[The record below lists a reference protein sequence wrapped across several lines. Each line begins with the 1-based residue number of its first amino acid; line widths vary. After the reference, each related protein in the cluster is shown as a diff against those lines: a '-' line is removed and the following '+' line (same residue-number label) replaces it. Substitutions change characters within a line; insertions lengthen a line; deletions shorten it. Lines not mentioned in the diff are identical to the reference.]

1 MSKGTFPD
9 TLIRLN
15 AFKRIF
21 VFRPKIDFL
30 PSPCFLAKKEQ
41 IFKWAFFHLFMSLG
55 ISAYQKTPLGIIIK
69 SK

>member
-30 PSPCFLAKKEQ
+30 PRGKSM
-41 IFKWAFFHLFMSLG
+41 LFG
-55 ISAYQKTPLGIIIK
+55 QKGENF
-69 SK
+69 